1 MTEPLYRMVYR
12 KVIERIAD
20 GTYPPG
26 AMLPNEF
33 ELAADLGVSQ
43 GTARKALSSLEDR
56 AIVQRRQGKGTFVI
70 LRTPENSLFHFFRLR
85 TKTGEQVTPEPH
97 TETITK
103 RKATAAERATL
114 FENPSHVFEITRVRS
129 FEGKPLCME
138 QSVVPS
144 ELFPG
149 LMERAPLKNALYVMF
164 QQAYSCI
171 IISAEEHLHASLA
184 DGEMAEFMGIAEG
197 TPVLVSERVTR
208 DLLERTVE
216 MRKGIFVT
224 EDLTYFVEMN

>member
-1 MTEPLYRMVYR
+1 MSEPLYKMVYR
-12 KVIERIAD
+12 SVIERIAD

-33 ELAADLGVSQ
+33 DLAADLGVSQ
-43 GTARKALSSLEDR
+43 GTARKALSALEDK
-56 AIVQRRQGKGTFVI
+56 AIVERRQGKGTFVV

-85 TKTGEQVTPEPH
+85 TPQGEQVTPEPE
-97 TETITK
+97 TETVIK
-103 RKATAAERATL
+103 RKATEIERATL

-129 FEGKPLCME
+129 FDGTPFCME
-138 QSVVPS
+138 QSVVPV

-149 LMERAPLKNALYVMF
+149 LIERAPLKNALYVMF

-171 IISAEEHLHASLA
+171 VISAEENLHASIADTELA
-184 DGEMAEFMGIAEG
+184 TFMGIKEG
-197 TPVLVSERVTR
+197 TAVLVSKRVTK

-216 MRKGIFVT
+216 MRKGIYVT
-224 EDLTYFVEMN
+224 NELSYFVEMN

>member
-1 MTEPLYRMVYR
+1 MVYR
-12 KVIERIAD
+12 RVIERIAD

-33 ELAADLGVSQ
+33 DLAEDFGVSQ
-43 GTARKALSSLEDR
+43 GTARKALSALEDR
-56 AIVQRRQGKGTFVI
+56 AIVERRQGKGTFVV

-85 TKTGEQVTPEPH
+85 TKDGAQVTPEPA
-97 TETITK
+97 TETIVK
-103 RKATAAERATL
+103 RKATELERATL
-114 FENPSHVFEITRVRS
+114 FEQPSHVFEITRVRS
-129 FEGKPLCME
+129 FEGQQFCME
-138 QSVVPS
+138 QSVVPV

-149 LMERAPLKNALYVMF
+149 LIERAPLKNALYVMF

-171 IISAEEHLHASLA
+171 VISAQENLHASIADAELA
-184 DGEMAEFMGIAEG
+184 AFMGIEKG

-216 MRKGIFVT
+216 MRKGVYVT
-224 EDLTYFVEMN
+224 GELTYFVEMN